1 MSFDDW
7 DVVAEAKSPCSMSA
21 VDTPRRARSRAT
33 PAPAMPP
40 PMTTTSYSASSSGQG
55 RLFIRS
61 TALAKV
67 WDGAP
72 GGHQSPAQG
81 IEHDARREPQAD
93 RQPGLVH
100 LELRRVMRTRGSG
113 RGRDADLEV
122 AARPGLQEQA
132 HVVASHHEALARHR
146 VGAQLVDHARPHQ
159 RGLALVID
167 DGGAPL
173 AHETQR
179 RFGAV
184 GTGDVARIGAEALLH
199 LLAHDWAEGSQ

>member
-7 DVVAEAKSPCSMSA
+7 DVVADAKSPCSISA

-61 TALAKV
+61 SALAKDR
-67 WDGAP
+67 DGAP
-72 GGHQSPAQG
+72 GGHQSSAQG
-81 IEHDARREPQAD
+81 VEHYARREAQAD

-100 LELRRVMRTRGSG
+100 LELRLVMRTRGAG

-132 HVVASHHEALARHR
+132 HVVAGHHEALARHC
-146 VGAQLVDHARPHQ
+146 VAAQFVDCARPH
-159 RGLALVID
+159 
-167 DGGAPL
+167 PP
-173 AHETQR
+173 
-179 RFGAV
+179 
-184 GTGDVARIGAEALLH
+184 
-199 LLAHDWAEGSQ
+199 

>member
-7 DVVAEAKSPCSMSA
+7 DVVAEAKSPCSISA

-40 PMTTTSYSASSSGQG
+40 PMTTTSYSASSRGQG

-61 TALAKV
+61 SVLAQV
-67 WDGAP
+67 RDGAP
-72 GGHQSPAQG
+72 AGHQSPAQG
-81 IEHDARREPQAD
+81 VEHHAAREAQAD

-100 LELRRVMRTRGSG
+100 LELRRVMRTDRTG

-122 AARPGLQEQA
+122 TARPGLQEQA
-132 HVVASHHEALARHR
+132 HVVAGHHEALPRNGLA
-146 VGAQLVDHARPHQ
+146 AELVHHARPHQ

-167 DGGAPL
+167 DTRAAL
-173 AHETQR
+173 AHEPQGGL
-179 RFGAV
+179 GAV
-184 GTGDVARIGAEALLH
+184 GPGDIARVGAEPL
-199 LLAHDWAEGSQ
+199 